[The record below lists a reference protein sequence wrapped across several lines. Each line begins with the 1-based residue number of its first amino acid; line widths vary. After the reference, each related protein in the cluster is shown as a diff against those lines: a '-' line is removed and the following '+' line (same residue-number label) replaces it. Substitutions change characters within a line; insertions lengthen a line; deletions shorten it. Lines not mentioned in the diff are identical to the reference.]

1 MDNVYSTFWNVTDL
15 KLFLVF
21 FNVTPRSRFLG
32 KRVSAVVSLD
42 GIALVAGGTVLPP
55 HALPAT
61 DGPVNG
67 TKVVLTSL
75 CFLALTSWSY
85 AHRDKAVVPRLISRR
100 GVAPRFFSVRPGG
113 VPAEVLFPRQGLIGV
128 SAWVLLVPALAGNPR
143 KRPVT

>member
-21 FNVTPRSRFLG
+21 FNVTPRSQFLG

-85 AHRDKAVVPRLISRR
+85 C
-100 GVAPRFFSVRPGG
+100 F
-113 VPAEVLFPRQGLIGV
+113 E
-128 SAWVLLVPALAGNPR
+128 R
-143 KRPVT
+143 KE